1 MQEEI
6 IVTLLYILAAT
17 LPSAREKTRGET
29 SFNHYKTASSHN
41 FSLSKTRHR
50 RAGCVSSNEINVIFF
65 LFIQKNPRKRK
76 PASKGRFSKLLIV
89 ASLKPLP
96 RTWPRHC
103 KLESD

>member
-17 LPSAREKTRGET
+17 LPSVREKNRGET

-65 LFIQKNPRKRK
+65 LFIHKKSTQKKT
-76 PASKGRFSKLLIV
+76 GL
-89 ASLKPLP
+89 
-96 RTWPRHC
+96 
-103 KLESD
+103 